1 MSNEFFSSHKSS
13 FSSEIITLPPEVY
26 SSSSENEIV
35 LQKKFSSPHL
45 IKSKSTNQKDQKNRC
60 SLCYKHPKYCKPLPV
75 CHHNVLNLLSL
86 KIDEF
91 WHYRQE
97 EVIAKK
103 KLIEYEKS
111 QFDLDEVSDF
121 ELN

>member
-35 LQKKFSSPHL
+35 LQNEPLTPHL
-45 IKSKSTNQKDQKNRC
+45 IKSRSTNQKDKKCRRSFQ
-60 SLCYKHPKYCKPLPV
+60 LKHPKYHRTLPL
-75 CHHNVLNLLSL
+75 CHNVLQLLSH

-91 WHYRQE
+91 WKYRQE
-97 EVIAKK
+97 EIIEKK
-103 KLIEYEKS
+103 KQIEFEKS
-111 QFDLDEVSDF
+111 IFDLDEVSDF

>member
-35 LQKKFSSPHL
+35 LQNEPLTPHL
-45 IKSKSTNQKDQKNRC
+45 IKSRSTNQKDKKCRR
-60 SLCYKHPKYCKPLPV
+60 SLQLKHPKYHKTLPL
-75 CHHNVLNLLSL
+75 CHNVLQLLSH

-91 WHYRQE
+91 WKYRQE
-97 EVIAKK
+97 EIIEKK
-103 KLIEYEKS
+103 KQIEFEKS
-111 QFDLDEVSDF
+111 IFDLDEVSDF